1 MPDSNVDLAREIR
14 NLKEEIRQMKGL
26 IDLLVFLVVES
37 DDDEEDD
44 MSDLLLSGAPE
55 VPRFNN

>member
-1 MPDSNVDLAREIR
+1 LPDSNADLAREIR

-26 IDLLVFLVVES
+26 IDLLVSLVVES

-44 MSDLLLSGAPE
+44 MSDLLLSGASE

>member
-1 MPDSNVDLAREIR
+1 MPDSNADLAREIR

-26 IDLLVFLVVES
+26 IDLLVSLVVES

-44 MSDLLLSGAPE
+44 MSDLLLSGASE